1 MDCLP
6 LFHKLQGRAVLL
18 VGGGDKALRKARLVL
33 DAGAVLR
40 VIAPQISA
48 QLQALVAV
56 CITRLPRQRYAG
68 GLCFG
73 LSGHR

>member
-48 QLQALVAV
+48 QLQALVA
-56 CITRLPRQRYAG
+56 Q
-68 GLCFG
+68 
-73 LSGHR
+73 